1 MNILK
6 KITIVFFSLLFSS
19 MTVAADD
26 SALGDLSQYTV
37 MLCGKVSNEVLDDVG
52 SHEKSEPLSKMIDLL
67 ILISTDA
74 PNSVSDARVT
84 ADGKI
89 FLKGRDTI
97 SFPVSLIMT
106 LDGGVHTDT
115 VTYISNRNKLI
126 GGHFYN
132 SENDTGESEEVYIS
146 STGSVYH
153 IEIEKISNESCFN
166 KFS

>member
-115 VTYISNRNKLI
+115 YISNRNKLI

>member
-1 MNILK
+1 
-6 KITIVFFSLLFSS
+6 
-19 MTVAADD
+19 
-26 SALGDLSQYTV
+26 
-37 MLCGKVSNEVLDDVG
+37 
-52 SHEKSEPLSKMIDLL
+52 MIDLL

-153 IEIEKISNESCFN
+153 IEIEKN
-166 KFS
+166 

>member
-74 PNSVSDARVT
+74 
-84 ADGKI
+84 
-89 FLKGRDTI
+89 L
-97 SFPVSLIMT
+97 
-106 LDGGVHTDT
+106 T
-115 VTYISNRNKLI
+115 VYQMPELLQMVK
-126 GGHFYN
+126 Y
-132 SENDTGESEEVYIS
+132 
-146 STGSVYH
+146 
-153 IEIEKISNESCFN
+153 
-166 KFS
+166 FSREGIL